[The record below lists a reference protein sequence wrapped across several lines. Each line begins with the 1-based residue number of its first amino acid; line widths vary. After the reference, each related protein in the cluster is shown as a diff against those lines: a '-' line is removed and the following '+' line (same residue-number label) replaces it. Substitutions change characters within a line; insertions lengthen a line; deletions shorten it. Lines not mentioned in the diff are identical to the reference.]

1 MKRRILGCIF
11 SEKIYFNEEKDATI
25 NFTKPIE
32 VIFQI
37 FNELQ
42 SSKIKKQVEFDLF
55 SQLAPPIDRSCS
67 RKWLGFI
74 NFPKDI
80 RHLMNISYRTNT
92 IGGNLQF
99 VTTFHQN
106 RSRDFQ
112 NSNGHLGALL
122 LYHRPLESRLQ
133 SIRFGPCKSLNKL
146 RPHLL
151 TKHANVPN

>member
-1 MKRRILGCIF
+1 
-11 SEKIYFNEEKDATI
+11 
-25 NFTKPIE
+25 
-32 VIFQI
+32 
-37 FNELQ
+37 
-42 SSKIKKQVEFDLF
+42 
-55 SQLAPPIDRSCS
+55 
-67 RKWLGFI
+67 
-74 NFPKDI
+74 
-80 RHLMNISYRTNT
+80 MNISYRKNT

-146 RPHLL
+146 RPDLL
-151 TKHANVPN
+151 TKRANVPN

>member
-1 MKRRILGCIF
+1 MVIGCNF
-11 SEKIYFNEEKDATI
+11 YEKWGIVNEKDAT
-25 NFTKPIE
+25 TKNVSLQE
-32 VIFQI
+32 VMRVF
-37 FNELQ
+37 
-42 SSKIKKQVEFDLF
+42 KQKRGRNDLF
-55 SQLAPPIDRSCS
+55 FVCAPLIDRSCS

-80 RHLMNISYRTNT
+80 RHLMNISYRKNT
-92 IGGNLQF
+92 IGENLQF

-146 RPHLL
+146 RPDLL
-151 TKHANVPN
+151 TKRANVPN

>member
-1 MKRRILGCIF
+1 MVIGCNF
-11 SEKIYFNEEKDATI
+11 YEKWGIVNEKDAT
-25 NFTKPIE
+25 TKNVSLQE
-32 VIFQI
+32 VMRVF
-37 FNELQ
+37 
-42 SSKIKKQVEFDLF
+42 KQKRGRNDLF
-55 SQLAPPIDRSCS
+55 LICAPPIDRSCS

-80 RHLMNISYRTNT
+80 RHLMNISYRKNT
-92 IGGNLQF
+92 IGENLQF

-146 RPHLL
+146 RPDLL
-151 TKHANVPN
+151 TKRANVPN

>member
-1 MKRRILGCIF
+1 MVIGCNF
-11 SEKIYFNEEKDATI
+11 YEKWGIVNEKDAT
-25 NFTKPIE
+25 TKNVSLQE
-32 VIFQI
+32 VMRVF
-37 FNELQ
+37 
-42 SSKIKKQVEFDLF
+42 KQKRGRNDLF
-55 SQLAPPIDRSCS
+55 LICAPLIDRSCS

-80 RHLMNISYRTNT
+80 RHLMNISYRKNT
-92 IGGNLQF
+92 IGENLQF

-146 RPHLL
+146 RPDLL
-151 TKHANVPN
+151 TKRANVPN